1 MRMILYLV
9 RHGEAVDET
18 VNPERPLSARGIQ
31 EVSLTGHFLKS
42 LNAQPRSFFC
52 SEKLRARQT
61 AERLLEEMGLS
72 AKIEQRKGLAPKDDP
87 EPLAEELAQ
96 MSKDLLIAGHSPFLP
111 RLASLL
117 LSGQLDAESFPI
129 AAGGILR
136 LEREGRGAWR
146 LSLSI
151 SPAELFVS
159 L

>member
-1 MRMILYLV
+1 
-9 RHGEAVDET
+9 
-18 VNPERPLSARGIQ
+18 
-31 EVSLTGHFLKS
+31 
-42 LNAQPRSFFC
+42 
-52 SEKLRARQT
+52 
-61 AERLLEEMGLS
+61 MGLA